1 MFNKYNLNM
10 ILIKDNKLYKER
22 YKIVLKLFASALIC
36 CFTSSFA
43 VAQDCIM
50 AQAESAAKISG
61 SLTAASKI
69 CGLATPVE
77 IATSKKE
84 VKLNFIKNYPCA
96 KDFFDAWY
104 NQSFDEVTDSLN
116 SAPKA
121 EKENSCAML
130 KSIK

>member
-1 MFNKYNLNM
+1 MYKKIYKTIF
-10 ILIKDNKLYKER
+10 KLLATAL
-22 YKIVLKLFASALIC
+22 VCSFASTL
-36 CFTSSFA
+36 A

-77 IATSKKE
+77 LATSKKE
-84 VKLNFIKNYPCA
+84 VKLNFTKNYPCA